1 MFNTLFT
8 DPQVLARHQTGPLSE
23 ERLAYLTSYYT
34 ARGASRSAISDTA
47 RFLLVIT
54 HALRLAERPGVTIS
68 YAELHEAATRWANK
82 HPRKAAKTVSR
93 FINQAIRWLTFLGC
107 IEQRRPPSHRHSERV
122 VAYVDHMRHE
132 QGLSPV
138 TVDKRSWRIQTFL
151 DRLATPTTAFEDIS
165 IEDIDALVIE
175 MGTTDGYARNTL
187 QTWTTCM
194 RSFFR
199 YAATQGWCRNGLA
212 EAIMRP
218 RVYSQESLIT
228 GPSWDQVHR
237 LLAMTT
243 GDDPKQIRDH
253 AILMLFTVYALRCQD
268 VGQLQLAHIDWD
280 KDLLSIVNDK
290 NGRTRVYPLTQPV
303 GNAILRYLTHARPD
317 SRHRQMFLGTRPPF
331 QPLTGA
337 GLYQL
342 VAVRLR
348 RMGLSLQHYGPH
360 SLRHAC
366 ATHLLNEGGLSL
378 KEIGDHL
385 GHRDLDSTQV
395 YAKVDLAGLRR
406 VGALDLGGLV

>member
-1 MFNTLFT
+1 MFDTLFK
-8 DPQVLARHQTGPLSE
+8 DPQVLSRHQTGPLSE
-23 ERLAYLTSYYT
+23 ERLEYLTSYYA
-34 ARGASRSAISDTA
+34 ARGTSRSTISETA
-47 RFLLVIT
+47 YYLLIIT
-54 HALRLAERPGVTIS
+54 QALRLSERPGEIIS
-68 YAELHEAATRWANK
+68 YDELHAAATRWGNK
-82 HPRKAAKTVSR
+82 RPRKAAKTVSH
-93 FINQAIRWLTFLGC
+93 FINQAIRWLTFLGR
-107 IEQRRPPSHRHSERV
+107 IEQRATPSHRHSDRV
-122 VAYVDHMRHE
+122 AAYVDHMRHE

-138 TVDKRSWRIQTFL
+138 TVSKRSWRIQTFL
-151 DRLATPTTAFEDIS
+151 DRLGTPTTAFEDIS
-165 IEDIDALVIE
+165 IEDIDALLTE
-175 MGTTDGYARNTL
+175 MGNIDGYARTTL
-187 QTWTTCM
+187 QTWATCM

-199 YAATQGWCRNGLA
+199 YAATQGWCRKGLA
-212 EAIMRP
+212 EAIMGP
-218 RVYSQESLIT
+218 RVYAQESLIT

-237 LLAMTT
+237 LLPMTT

-253 AILMLFTVYALRCQD
+253 AILMLFTVYALRSQE

-280 KDLLSIVNDK
+280 KALLSIVNDK

-317 SRHRQMFLGTRPPF
+317 SRHRRIFLGTRPPF

-337 GLYQL
+337 GLYSL
-342 VAVRLR
+342 VAIRLR
-348 RMGLSLQHYGPH
+348 RMGLSLPHYGPH

-385 GHRDLDSTQV
+385 GHSDPDSTQV

>member
-1 MFNTLFT
+1 MFDTLFA

-23 ERLAYLTSYYT
+23 ERLAYLTSYYAGRGTSRSQISAT
-34 ARGASRSAISDTA
+34 ARY
-47 RFLLVIT
+47 LLVIT
-54 HALRLAERPGVTIS
+54 HELRLAERPGITIS
-68 YAELHEAATRWANK
+68 YAELHETATRWANTCK
-82 HPRKAAKTVSR
+82 TAKTASM
-93 FINQAIRWLTFLGC
+93 FINLAIRWLTFLGC
-107 IEQRRPPSHRHSERV
+107 IEKRPTPSHRHADRV
-122 VAYVDHMRHE
+122 AAYVAYMRHE

-138 TVDKRSWRIQTFL
+138 TVDKRSWRLHTFL
-151 DRLATPTTAFEDIS
+151 DRLGTPTTALENIS
-165 IEDIDALVIE
+165 IEDIDALLTE

-187 QTWTTCM
+187 QTWATCM

-199 YAATQGWCRNGLA
+199 YAAMQEWCRKGLA
-212 EAIMRP
+212 DAIMRP

-228 GPSWDQVHR
+228 GPSWDQVQR

-253 AILMLFTVYALRCQD
+253 AILMLFTVYALRAQE
-268 VGQLQLAHIDWD
+268 VSQLQLAHIDWD
-280 KDLLSIVNDK
+280 KDLLSIINDK

-317 SRHRQMFLGTRPPF
+317 THHRRIFLGTRPPF

-337 GLYQL
+337 ALYSL
-342 VAVRLR
+342 VAIRLR
-348 RMGLSLQHYGPH
+348 RMGLSLRHYGPH
-360 SLRHAC
+360 SIRHAC
-366 ATHLLNEGGLSL
+366 ATYLLNEGGLSF

-385 GHRDLDSTQV
+385 GHRDPDSTQV

-406 VGALDLGGLV
+406 VGVLDLGGLV

>member
-1 MFNTLFT
+1 MFETLFK
-8 DPQVLARHQTGPLSE
+8 DPAALARHRTGPLAQ
-23 ERLAYLTSYYT
+23 ERLTYLRYSSARGTTRGTTGGT
-34 ARGASRSAISDTA
+34 ARYILLTA
-47 RFLLVIT
+47 NL
-54 HALRLAERPGVTIS
+54 LRLAERPGVAIS
-68 YAELHEAATRWANK
+68 YEELQETVVLWAK
-82 HPRKAAKTVSR
+82 QRQKSAKTRKAFLNEAT
-93 FINQAIRWLTFLGC
+93 RWLTFLDRF
-107 IEQRRPPSHRHSERV
+107 EQRPTQSHRHSDRV
-122 VAYVDHMRHE
+122 AAYVDHMRHE

-138 TVDKRSWRIQTFL
+138 TVSKRSWRIQTFL
-151 DRLATPTTAFEDIS
+151 DRLGAPTTALEDIS
-165 IEDIDALVIE
+165 IEDIDALFTE

-187 QTWTTCM
+187 QTWATCM

-199 YAATQGWCRNGLA
+199 YAATQGWCRKGLA
-212 EAIMRP
+212 EAIIRP

-228 GPSWDQVHR
+228 GPSWGQVHR

-253 AILMLFTVYALRCQD
+253 AILILFSVYALRCQE
-268 VGQLQLAHIDWD
+268 VGQLQLTHIDWD
-280 KDLLSIVNDK
+280 KDLLSIINDK

-303 GNAILRYLTHARPD
+303 GDAILRYLTHARPD
-317 SRHRQMFLGTRPPF
+317 SRHRQLFLGTRPPF
-331 QPLTGA
+331 QPLSSA
-337 GLYQL
+337 ALYPL
-342 VAVRLR
+342 VAIRLR
-348 RMGLSLQHYGPH
+348 RMGLSLRHFGPH

-385 GHRDLDSTQV
+385 GHRDPDSTQV